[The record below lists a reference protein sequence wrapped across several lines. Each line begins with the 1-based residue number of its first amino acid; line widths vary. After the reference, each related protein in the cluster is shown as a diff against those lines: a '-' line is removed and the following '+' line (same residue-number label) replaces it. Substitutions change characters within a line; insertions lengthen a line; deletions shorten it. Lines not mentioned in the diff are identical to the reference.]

1 MTLAARVATD
11 YLRNK
16 YGPPVLALGGAR
28 TDRPL
33 TSSVQRLYGDKLQ
46 QCTSLKSIIRTI
58 AALGATVLLLLPKSA
73 AVAQSTLFNVPSTDV
88 VSKQKVYLEFDF
100 LSHFKSHADGG
111 FQIYAPRAVFESARA
126 LNLASTLQPSIRL
139 RQKQPVYISP
149 NVKWQFYNNEKAGV
163 AVSAGGLLYM
173 PIAHRAGADTYGFVY
188 SVVSKKVKADYGPRL
203 TGGGYALPGLAD
215 GLGAKGGAIVGYE
228 QPLAKKVTFVAD
240 WFSGR
245 NAFGYVTPG
254 FHLPCRRAA
263 CLNIGYSM
271 GNHGRGNNALFVYY
285 GITF

>member
-1 MTLAARVATD
+1 MH
-11 YLRNK
+11 K
-16 YGPPVLALGGAR
+16 P
-28 TDRPL
+28 
-33 TSSVQRLYGDKLQ
+33 
-46 QCTSLKSIIRTI
+46 KSIIRAV
-58 AALGATVLLLLPKSA
+58 AALGATVLLLLLPNSA

-100 LSHFKSHADGG
+100 LSHFKGHADGG
-111 FQIYAPRAVFESARA
+111 FQIYAPRAVFGVGKGVEVGVNITAVDA
-126 LNLASTLQPSIRL
+126 FAP
-139 RQKQPVYISP
+139 KQPVYISP

-163 AVSAGGLLYM
+163 ALSAGGLLYT

-215 GLGAKGGAIVGYE
+215 GLGTIGGAIVGYE
-228 QPLAKKVTFVAD
+228 QPLTKKVTFVAD
-240 WFSGR
+240 WFSGK

-254 FHLPCRRAA
+254 FSFTLPKSSL
-263 CLNIGYSM
+263 LNVGYSI
-271 GNHGRGNNALFVYY
+271 GNRGRGNNALFVYY